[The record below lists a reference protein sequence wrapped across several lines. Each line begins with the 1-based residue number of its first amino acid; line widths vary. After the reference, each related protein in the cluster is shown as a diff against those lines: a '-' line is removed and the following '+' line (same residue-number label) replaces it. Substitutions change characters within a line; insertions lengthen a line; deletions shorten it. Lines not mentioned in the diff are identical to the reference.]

1 MDFLVIL
8 VNDMIVQCQ
17 VDFKLT
23 SHYKNHC
30 FNPVSVR
37 A

>member
-23 SHYKNHC
+23 SRDRNYC